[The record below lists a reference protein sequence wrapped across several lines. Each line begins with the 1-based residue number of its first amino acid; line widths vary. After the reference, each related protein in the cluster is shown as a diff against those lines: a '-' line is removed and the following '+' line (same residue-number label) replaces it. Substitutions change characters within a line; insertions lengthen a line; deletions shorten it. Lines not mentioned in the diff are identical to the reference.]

1 MDTTDSYNS
10 RMEVSKGLHMYAD
23 PGEMTAEGSRQTYDT
38 LSQPSAY
45 EKRISALESLC
56 SEMNQRLMK
65 LEEQAAKKIV
75 GSNSVETR
83 LETLESYPRQLTA
96 SVNHSIR
103 KISNVPHPYQQEHRN
118 YQEAF
123 AGEVTQ
129 KDLVEENEKLKKQ
142 VTELEKRNDEL
153 LSKAMGRHKQSEN
166 INDDS
171 RLSAVL
177 GMYNMLKIHDWEKL
191 RQNSTS
197 LTNKDG
203 SIMIKKL
210 FVACETHIWDRITKI
225 TEVLDITPL
234 DDIMTDSKQGVMHDI
249 RNILRHSYYKKQLEF
264 YSEIVTQAGI
274 VPRTETE
281 GVFTLK
287 CCQVYCLLLL
297 QNPPVKAEWK
307 TQGSTTQNLEHINW
321 KEEKYW
327 RNPAL
332 LWPIMKHGEEV
343 VEKGVV
349 WD

>member
-203 SIMIKKL
+203 SIMIK
-210 FVACETHIWDRITKI
+210 
-225 TEVLDITPL
+225 
-234 DDIMTDSKQGVMHDI
+234 GVMHDI

>member
-203 SIMIKKL
+203 SIMIK
-210 FVACETHIWDRITKI
+210 
-225 TEVLDITPL
+225 
-234 DDIMTDSKQGVMHDI
+234 
-249 RNILRHSYYKKQLEF
+249 
-264 YSEIVTQAGI
+264 QAGI